1 MSDPVSFSAGDLASQ
16 FNSARLTS
24 EVENNIL
31 LGQKSESVSGLQD
44 RGPTANPANPKDEKR
59 HKSRAKNTSEFLHI
73 LETLQAGIDRLAEAV
88 EQMEADFRQRDG
100 EEWREKLAL
109 KILGENDIPQRHD
122 GESMEDYRERIEK
135 LLINEML
142 NDDGS
147 IKEEYKNDPELSDY
161 AQWAQK
167 QYHLDSARAAVS
179 ELENPHTT
187 PERRDEILEGLDQRG
202 DLEEL
207 TFADRES
214 TPQSTTQELIKN
226 TTDNVEDSNLTT
238 DQSDG
243 SNVFLKL

>member
-1 MSDPVSFSAGDLASQ
+1 MSEPASFNAGDLTSQ
-16 FNSARLTS
+16 FNSARLIN

-59 HKSRAKNTSEFLHI
+59 QNSGNKKNSEFLHI
-73 LETLQAGIDRLAEAV
+73 LETLQTGIDRLSKAIEK
-88 EQMEADFRQRDG
+88 MEADFRQRDG

-122 GESMEDYRERIEK
+122 GESMDDYRARIERV
-135 LLINEML
+135 LIDEML

-147 IKEEYKNDPELSDY
+147 IKDAYKNDPELSDY
-161 AQWAQK
+161 AHWAQK

-179 ELENPHTT
+179 ELENPNTS
-187 PERRDEILEGLDQRG
+187 PERRDEILEGLERRG

-214 TPQSTTQELIKN
+214 TPQSEIHSQIK
-226 TTDNVEDSNLTT
+226 DSADSVGEDLASEQLSV
-238 DQSDG
+238 DVG
-243 SNVFLKL
+243 LKFTS